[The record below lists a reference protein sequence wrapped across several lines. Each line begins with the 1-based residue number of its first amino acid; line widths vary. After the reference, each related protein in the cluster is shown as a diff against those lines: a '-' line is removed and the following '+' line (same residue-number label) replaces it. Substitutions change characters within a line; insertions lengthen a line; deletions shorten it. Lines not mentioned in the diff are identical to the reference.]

1 MLTVKKP
8 WQIMSKGFTLIE
20 LLITIVIIS
29 IVLLPVIIVLTRGTQ
44 SGRMISTREKALFV
58 AQQEM
63 EKMLSKKGV
72 ALSDT
77 IYQIREGSSFFFV
90 KRKIENKEGLIN
102 IIIVVY
108 RDTTDIPLARLKCY
122 KNEK

>member
-1 MLTVKKP
+1 MK
-8 WQIMSKGFTLIE
+8 KGFTLIE
-20 LLITIVIIS
+20 LLVTIVIIS